1 MREFGMS
8 HDEIAGEFGRRF
20 RFRPRAAFRHAF
32 GWTLQEAADAINAQ
46 AASLG
51 LDPDGRASMTGP
63 RLSELE
69 SWPASGA
76 RRPTPQILALLAHVY
91 GTGIHH
97 LLDLEDREH
106 LAPADLLLLDSC
118 VREVSAARGR
128 PPAMSAGAVRGR
140 DTPRWPGAAG
150 GLPQPALLPVVVD
163 NEPISRPPAL
173 RSRTPVP
180 VGVEGEGSPTKRR
193 EVLAAAGA
201 SAVAALLAQS
211 AVESAMFGQRWEES
225 DLGSTT
231 LEHLD
236 LEVQRFGL
244 SYLHT
249 PPEQLFMQVRECR
262 QRVSAMVAGRQT
274 LSQRQR
280 LCVVGGWLSG
290 LMGHLALDLGDSAVA
305 HAHCLTAWQLAMESG
320 DARLGGW
327 VRGTQAMIAFY
338 TGDAADALRYA
349 LAGLD
354 VAPRN
359 SFLQTRLLAQQ
370 GRAHARLGD
379 ADGVSVAFAR
389 AEDSFESVTEK
400 ASHSIFSFDYPYLP
414 FYAGTA
420 YTALSRPEKART
432 FAQQAVTLCDAAAA
446 NWPVARALARVDL
459 ALAAVRQKEPDRACA
474 VTVEALEI
482 CATERPVDLIVRRT
496 GEVVRELRPYQ
507 ELSAVRDL
515 YERQTNLSRTVRGM
529 QRTPSNPGAGSAAHD
544 RQADIL

>member
-1 MREFGMS
+1 MS

-32 GWTLQEAADAINAQ
+32 GWTLEEAADAINAQ

-51 LDPDGRASMTGP
+51 LDPVGRASMTGP

-69 SWPASGA
+69 SWPVSGA

-91 GTGIHH
+91 GTDIHR

-118 VREVSAARGR
+118 VREVGAARGQ
-128 PPAMSAGAVRGR
+128 SAVTPTSATRGR
-140 DTPRWPGAAG
+140 NSLPRSGAAG
-150 GLPQPALLPVVVD
+150 GLPQPALLQAFVD
-163 NEPISRPPAL
+163 NEPISRPPAV
-173 RSRTPVP
+173 RSQAPVP
-180 VGVEGEGSPTKRR
+180 VGGEGEGSPTKRR
-193 EVLAAAGA
+193 EVLAAVGA

-211 AVESAMFGQRWEES
+211 AAESAMFGQRWEES

-249 PPEQLFMQVRECR
+249 PPEQLFVQVRECR
-262 QRVSAMVAGRQT
+262 QRVSVMVAGRQT
-274 LSQRQR
+274 LGQRQH

-290 LMGHLALDLGDSAVA
+290 LMGSLALDLGDSTVA
-305 HAHCLTAWQLAMESG
+305 HAHCLTAWQLAVESG

-359 SFLQTRLLAQQ
+359 SFVRTRLLAQL

-389 AEDSFESVTEK
+389 ADDSFESVTET

-420 YTALSRPEKART
+420 YTALARPEKARA
-432 FAQQAVTLCDAAAA
+432 FAQQAVTLCDAAAV

-482 CATERPVDLIVRRT
+482 CATERPLDLIVRRT
-496 GEVVRELRPYQ
+496 GEVVRELRPYK
-507 ELSAVRDL
+507 ELSSVRDL
-515 YERQTNLSRTVRGM
+515 HERQTSLARTVRGT
-529 QRTPSNPGAGSAAHD
+529 QRTPSDPGASSAVHD